1 MFEGLLKLTH
11 CLTEGLT
18 GWLYCRGLTE
28 FRTVFGIKGL
38 FFDSMNDSWADPTL
52 WVWTN
57 LGWLPKSC
65 SKFFKIR
72 NSEAKLF
79 PILFELWLL
88 MVYRITKWRE
98 SADIEEIEYSSLTQ
112 ERKAKLSAFSPWQTN
127 VFYSEGY
134 RSFSFNLKKWTP
146 FAYFWYEFYISLVLT
161 LWADVND
168 VW

>member
-1 MFEGLLKLTH
+1 
-11 CLTEGLT
+11 
-18 GWLYCRGLTE
+18 
-28 FRTVFGIKGL
+28 
-38 FFDSMNDSWADPTL
+38 
-52 WVWTN
+52 
-57 LGWLPKSC
+57 
-65 SKFFKIR
+65 
-72 NSEAKLF
+72 
-79 PILFELWLL
+79 
-88 MVYRITKWRE
+88 MVYWITKFRE